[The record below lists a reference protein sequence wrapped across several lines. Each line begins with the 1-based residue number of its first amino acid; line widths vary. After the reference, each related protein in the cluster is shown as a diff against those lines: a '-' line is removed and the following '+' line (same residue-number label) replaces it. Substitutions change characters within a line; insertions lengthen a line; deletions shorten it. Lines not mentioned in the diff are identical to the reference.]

1 MSQAIWNAPAHLK
14 ITGLFWA
21 SLALNGL
28 LIIAVVNYWLDWS
41 WPLYLG
47 LFCSAVLFT
56 ISAVSE
62 RGRQVS
68 VSAVGNDLVFR
79 NDAKNY
85 QVTIPRRDIE
95 AIRLRRYPLFKALI
109 IDIKGNQ
116 RLTLNNAFVPADFP
130 V

>member
-1 MSQAIWNAPAHLK
+1 M
-14 ITGLFWA
+14 
-21 SLALNGL
+21 
-28 LIIAVVNYWLDWS
+28 LIIAAVNYWLDWS

-47 LFCSAVLFT
+47 QFCSVVLF
-56 ISAVSE
+56 INSAVSE
-62 RGRQVS
+62 RSRQVS

-85 QVTIPRRDIE
+85 QVTIPKQDIE

>member
-14 ITGLFWA
+14 ITALFWA

-28 LIIAVVNYWLDWS
+28 LIISVVNYWLDWS

-47 LFCSAVLFT
+47 LFCSTVLFT

-62 RGRQVS
+62 RRRQVS
-68 VSAVGNDLVFR
+68 VSAVGSDLVFR